1 VDGLPPMCHV
11 HVLRRFF
18 PEEKKKRRMNKQ

>member
-18 PEEKKKRRMNKQ
+18 PEEKKEGEKSP

>member
-11 HVLRRFF
+11 YVPRRFF
-18 PEEKKKRRMNKQ
+18 PEEKKEGEKSS